1 MTEQELK
8 DAITSACEADY
19 KHAMAAPKHRFSR
32 TFRKKI
38 KVLLQPDMGKHTIPA
53 LYPVHGRRRVIMV
66 VAVLVLL
73 LGTTVAGRSFFQSL
87 LGKYI
92 LTGYTDHVQLNLGES
107 ENLEMVAIEDNEK
120 NTMEIGAEPDSE
132 EDFGFVCK
140 KPQWVPEGYTLEN
153 EVHKEEWGTYEQCYT
168 NDKEQG
174 MMYWQMNNDAVNNL
188 KISSDGS
195 EQQEVMI
202 ENAKGYFIPDDVLD
216 EERGNLVW
224 EDGKYLYLIAGDLT
238 KEELIRMAETIK

>member
-8 DAITSACEADY
+8 DAIASACKADY
-19 KHAMAAPKHRFSR
+19 ECAMAAPKHHFSR

-38 KVLLQPDMGKHTIPA
+38 KELLQPGMGKHTIPA
-53 LYPVHGRRRVIMV
+53 LYPVHGRRRVIVV

-73 LGTTVAGRSFFQSL
+73 LGTTVTGRSFFQSL

-92 LTGYTDHVQLNLGES
+92 LTGYTDHVQLNLGEP

-132 EDFGFVCK
+132 EDFEFVCK
-140 KPQWVPEGYTLEN
+140 KPQWVPEGYTLER
-153 EVHKEEWGTYEQCYT
+153 EEYKEDFQLYQNNYV
-168 NDKEQG
+168 
-174 MMYWQMNNDAVNNL
+174 NNDGKYALYQQMRNDRVDNIG
-188 KISSDGS
+188 ISSNGG

-202 ENAKGYFIPDDVLD
+202 ENFKGYFIPDEVLD
-216 EERGNLVW
+216 EEKGNLVW
-224 EDGKYLYLIAGDLT
+224 EDGTYLYMMVGDLT

>member
-8 DAITSACEADY
+8 EAIASACEADY
-19 KHAMAAPKHRFSR
+19 ERVMAAPKHRFSR

-53 LYPVHGRRRVIMV
+53 LYPVHGRRRVIVV

-73 LGTTVAGRSFFQSL
+73 LGTTATGRSFFQSL

-92 LTGYTDHVQLNLGES
+92 LTGYTDHVQLNLGEP

-132 EDFGFVCK
+132 EDFEFVCK
-140 KPQWVPEGYTLEN
+140 KPQWVPEGYTLER
-153 EVHKEEWGTYEQCYT
+153 EEYKEDFQLYQNNYA
-168 NDKEQG
+168 
-174 MMYWQMNNDAVNNL
+174 NNDGKTLWYHQMCNDTVSNFG
-188 KISSDGS
+188 ISSNGS

-202 ENAKGYFIPDDVLD
+202 ENLKGYFIPDDTLD
-216 EERGNLVW
+216 EGRGNLVW
-224 EDGKYLYLIAGDLT
+224 EDGKYLYMIAGDLT
-238 KEELIRMAETIK
+238 KEELIRIAESIK